1 LRAKTATAQDA
12 GVRNLET
19 RYAIAADGTYIA
31 YQIAGTGPVDVVWQ
45 PDWPGN
51 IDMEWEFPVLK
62 SFLGG
67 IASFARLIRHDHR
80 GVGLSSRNV
89 PIPNLETR
97 VSDLLTVLDASKA
110 PRPVLV
116 GTGASGSV
124 HALLAATRPE
134 HAAALVW
141 FDGAPRYAW
150 APDNPWGRRPEEIE
164 AELVDLKAWGTE
176 EYGQAFADYEA
187 SIGNVIPDSDIDS
200 FSKASR
206 NACTPDVAIELARMW
221 ADTDVRDVLPAIQI
235 QTLIVNLSG
244 LEVDRGKDIAAR
256 IPQAEFVEIP
266 GEGWTRT
273 TAAACAEELR
283 RFLGAARSPVDLDS
297 LLSTVLFTDIVGST
311 ERQAAFGDRAWSDL
325 VASHHN
331 RVRHALERW
340 HGVEQDTAGDG
351 FYATFEGP
359 ARAIRCAHEIVESV
373 QELGIEIRAGVH
385 TGECRVIDGKVGG
398 IAVATGAR
406 VAATAAPSEVRV
418 SQTVKDLV
426 AGSGLTFDDAGEH
439 ELKGVPG
446 RWRLYIVPNI

>member
-1 LRAKTATAQDA
+1 M
-12 GVRNLET
+12 RNLET
-19 RYAIAADGTYIA
+19 SYAKAADGTYIA
-31 YQIAGTGPVDVVWQ
+31 YQITGRGSVDVVWQ

-62 SFLGG
+62 SFLDG

-116 GTGASGSV
+116 GTGTSGSV

-134 HAAALVW
+134 RAGALVW

-150 APDNPWGRRPEEIE
+150 APDNPWGRRPQEIE
-164 AELVDLKAWGTE
+164 AELVDLETWGTE
-176 EYGQAFADYEA
+176 GYGQAFADYQA
-187 SIGNVIPDSDIDS
+187 SLGNVIPDSDIHS
-200 FSKASR
+200 LSMASR
-206 NACTPDVAIELARMW
+206 NTCTPDVAIELARMW

-235 QTLIVNLSG
+235 QTLVVSMSG
-244 LEVDRGKDIAAR
+244 AGEVDRGKDIAAR

-266 GEGWTRT
+266 GEGWTRA
-273 TAAACAEELR
+273 TAETYAKELR
-283 RFLGAARSPVDLDS
+283 RFVGAARSPVDVDS

-325 VASHHN
+325 LESHHH
-331 RVRHALERW
+331 RVRNALERW

-385 TGECRVIDGKVGG
+385 TGECRVIDGKVAG

-426 AGSGLTFDDAGEH
+426 AGSGLTFNDAGEH

-446 RWRLYIVPNI
+446 RWRLYIVPDI